1 MIDAESEKDQELIFF
16 FFFFFSGL
24 MNSIVYGLSYY
35 VPSSQRIVF
44 DIEKGEKTV

>member
-1 MIDAESEKDQELIFF
+1 MIDAESEKDQELIF